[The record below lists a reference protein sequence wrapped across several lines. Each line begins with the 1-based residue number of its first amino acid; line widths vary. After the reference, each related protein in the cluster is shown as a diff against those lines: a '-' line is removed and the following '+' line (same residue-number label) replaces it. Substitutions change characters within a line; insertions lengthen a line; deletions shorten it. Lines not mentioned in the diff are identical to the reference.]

1 MIFQDLQRR
10 KIRYLQKP
18 PELSYTIYMI
28 KDGLQTK
35 LPTKDQWYALESN
48 RVLMEPRTP
57 VVATLFA
64 LSLATLLILHSPAA
78 LVVAWTFLIFG
89 VYLWIRHLIGAY
101 STLLVA
107 QPSVMTDQMTR
118 IAQQYRAVWYVH
130 CSVSGLSSFLSQ
142 MWLPDV
148 PRVVCVVILN
158 ALMFFV
164 ITRTYVNRQL
174 MHRSSAIFIGLLF
187 FSAVLRLALNQNN
200 EQAIPQ
206 FFAFTLFLGLTWYLL
221 WVVGNRFHLMHLQRL
236 DSEYSKLQLIESLG
250 DSQEKLRLEQ
260 QALIGANSVIQ
271 QFYSAAAHDLR
282 QPVYAMQIYTEML
295 MQDPT
300 QAEVLLPKISQSSN
314 AINDMF
320 NGLFDFQKMHLVD
333 MHLEQTKVNIQE
345 TFQNL
350 ALHFEPIASVKNLDS
365 RFKPLKGF
373 VTIEPLYL
381 IRILSNFV
389 TNAIRYTSTGG
400 VLIGVRKTKTHVSFE
415 VWDTGIG
422 IDDAVKDQIFT
433 EFFKVNHSDIKNE
446 NLGLGLAIVKQLAA
460 RIEGADVVMKST
472 PERGSVF
479 KLQLPIA
486 LYSAS

>member
-1 MIFQDLQRR
+1 MINDVR
-10 KIRYLQKP
+10 
-18 PELSYTIYMI
+18 
-28 KDGLQTK
+28 QTK

-48 RVLMEPRTP
+48 RELLEPRTP

-78 LVVAWTFLIFG
+78 LVVAWIFLIFG
-89 VYLWIRHLIGAY
+89 VNLWILHLIRAY

-107 QPSVMTDQMTR
+107 QPSFMTDQMTR

-142 MWLPDV
+142 VWLSDV

-200 EQAIPQ
+200 ERAIIY
-206 FFAFTLFLGLTWYLL
+206 FFAFTFFLGLTWYLL
-221 WVVGNRFHLMHLQRL
+221 WMVGNRFHQIHLQRL

-250 DSQEKLRLEQ
+250 HSQQQLRLEQ

-282 QPVYAMQIYTEML
+282 QPVYAMQIYTQML
-295 MQDPT
+295 TDDPSRL
-300 QAEVLLPKISQSSN
+300 QILLPKISQSCSSIN
-314 AINDMF
+314 AMF
-320 NGLFDFQKMHLVD
+320 NTMFDFQKMHSYD
-333 MHLEQTKVNIQE
+333 MHLEKTQVNIAE

-350 ALHFEPIASVKNLDS
+350 ALHFEPLASAKNLHL
-365 RFKPLKGF
+365 RFKPLRGF

-381 IRILSNFV
+381 IRILSNFIS
-389 TNAIRYTSTGG
+389 NAIRYTSTGG
-400 VLIGVRKTKTHVSFE
+400 VLVGVRKTKTHVSFE

-422 IDDAVKDQIFT
+422 IDHAVKDQIFI

-446 NLGLGLAIVKQLAA
+446 NLGLGLAIVKQLTA
-460 RIEGADVVMKST
+460 RIEGADILVQSKLV
-472 PERGSVF
+472 RGSVF